1 MISLDGLNPTALTK
15 LGSTGAP
22 ALHRMMRQGASTLN
36 ARAEVEQTET
46 LPNHTGMV
54 TGRRIEKARDGHAV
68 TWNDERL
75 SPFTVQEAAEHGVDS
90 IFSLA
95 KRQGLTSALYS
106 AKEKFSLFD
115 RSWPDGTDKVLID
128 SDNDRLATVAVRDLQ
143 QASYDFAFLHIS
155 LPDRAGH
162 ASGWLSAPYLDAV
175 RQSDALVG
183 QVLEAVRADSRLS
196 DRVTVMLTADH
207 GGPRGQRNHAEAGKL
222 ANYRVP
228 FLMWG
233 AGVAR
238 GADSTRSARSSPTPG
253 RAGSGTAPRA
263 SRSATP
269 SWPTPPPRSSACRRS
284 AAAASA
290 PPASSTGADHP
301 PTEASRTSHRSS
313 RVQARS
319 VTCAGA
325 KRPVRRTEA
334 SRAHARSVTFVAPRR
349 HFRGPAAEP
358 PREPWFE
365 RGFCCASGT
374 RAALRA

>member
-1 MISLDGLNPTALTK
+1 MRHIRTSLVAATALAIAAATACTSAAEPGDAPALAATSASARVGVPERQVVVISLDGLNPTALTR

-22 ALHRMMRQGASTLN
+22 ALHRMIRQGASTLN

-95 KRQGLTSALYS
+95 KRRGLSSALYS
-106 AKEKFSLFD
+106 AKEKFSLFE
-115 RSWPDGTDKVLID
+115 RSWPEGTDKVLID
-128 SDNDRLATVAVRDLQ
+128 SDNDRLAATAVRDLRE
-143 QASYDFAFLHIS
+143 ASYDFAFLHIS

-162 ASGWLSAPYLDAV
+162 AYGWLSAPYLDAV

-207 GGPRGQRNHAEAGKL
+207 GGPRGERKHVQAGRL

-228 FLMWG
+228 FMMWG
-233 AGVAR
+233 AGVAS
-238 GADSTRSARSSPTPG
+238 GADLYDLSPELADP
-253 RAGSGTAPRA
+253 GTARIGYGA
-263 SRSATP
+263 
-269 SWPTPPPRSSACRRS
+269 RRQPVRNAFVAN
-284 AAAASA
+284 AAAEILGL
-290 PPASSTGADHP
+290 PVVRG
-301 PTEASRTSHRSS
+301 SRLDT
-313 RVQARS
+313 
-319 VTCAGA
+319 AGELNW
-325 KRPVRRTEA
+325 R
-334 SRAHARSVTFVAPRR
+334 
-349 HFRGPAAEP
+349 
-358 PREPWFE
+358 
-365 RGFCCASGT
+365 
-374 RAALRA
+374 

>member
-1 MISLDGLNPTALTK
+1 MRHNRTSLVAATVLGLALTAACTGAASPSAEDGPARAVTTSAQRAGLPDHQVVVISLDGLNPTALSR
-15 LGSTGAP
+15 LGRTGAP

-75 SPFTVQEAAEHGVDS
+75 NPFTVQEAAEHGVDS

-95 KRQGLTSALYS
+95 KRQGLSSALYS

-128 SDNDRLATVAVRDLQ
+128 SDNTRLADVAVRDLQ
-143 QASYDFAFLHIS
+143 RASYDFAFLHIS

-162 ASGWLSAPYLDAV
+162 AYGWLSAPYLDAV

-207 GGPRGQRNHAEAGKL
+207 GGPRGKRNHAEAGIL

-233 AGVAR
+233 AGVTR
-238 GADSTRSARSSPTPG
+238 GADLYELSPQLADPGTRRVGYGARRQPV
-253 RAGSGTAPRA
+253 RNAFVAN
-263 SRSATP
+263 
-269 SWPTPPPRSSACRRS
+269 
-284 AAAASA
+284 AAAEILGLPTVRGSRL
-290 PPASSTGADHP
+290 GA
-301 PTEASRTSHRSS
+301 
-313 RVQARS
+313 
-319 VTCAGA
+319 AGELNW
-325 KRPVRRTEA
+325 R
-334 SRAHARSVTFVAPRR
+334 
-349 HFRGPAAEP
+349 
-358 PREPWFE
+358 
-365 RGFCCASGT
+365 
-374 RAALRA
+374 